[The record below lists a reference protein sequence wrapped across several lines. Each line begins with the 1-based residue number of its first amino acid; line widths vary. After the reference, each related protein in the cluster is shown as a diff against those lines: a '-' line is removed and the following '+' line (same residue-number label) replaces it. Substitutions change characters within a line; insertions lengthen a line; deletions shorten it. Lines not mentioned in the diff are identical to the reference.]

1 MHINIRDETQLH
13 ATQHVGPFK
22 ILPAKARTIVERHE
36 ENRINKNRPRSLL
49 LAYLEG
55 MRIYSQWRMEDL
67 VNTESNR
74 EDLDHAWEAIWEEV
88 LSDQN
93 IIKDFS
99 EAERRAI
106 FRLFNEW
113 IQANS
118 PYHYRRGLLLKSM
131 RDHAKRMSFVERI
144 QASIR
149 QHCRHIAIIPGNTPK
164 PGSQ

>member
-1 MHINIRDETQLH
+1 MHINIREETQLH
-13 ATQHVGPFK
+13 DTQRVGPFK
-22 ILPAKARTIVERHE
+22 ILPAKVRTIVERHE
-36 ENRINKNRPRSLL
+36 ENQINKNRPGSLL

-55 MRIYSQWRMEDL
+55 MRIYSQWRMDDL
-67 VNTESNR
+67 VNAKSNR
-74 EDLDHAWEAIWEEV
+74 EDLDHAWETIWEEV

-99 EAERRAI
+99 EIERRTL
-106 FRLFNEW
+106 FQLFNEW

-118 PYHYRRGLLLKSM
+118 PYHYRRRLLLKSM
-131 RDHAKRMSFVERI
+131 QEHTRRMSFAERI

-149 QHCRHIAIIPGNTPK
+149 QRCRHIAIIPDNAAK